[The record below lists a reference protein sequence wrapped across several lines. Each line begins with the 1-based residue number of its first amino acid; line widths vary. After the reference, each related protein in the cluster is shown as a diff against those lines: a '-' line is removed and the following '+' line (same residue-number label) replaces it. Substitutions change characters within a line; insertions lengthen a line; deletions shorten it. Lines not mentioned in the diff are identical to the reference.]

1 MKSTVIGIVL
11 AALCIP
17 GIAAAQSKIG
27 FVNSERVMRESDPAQ
42 KAQKKLEA
50 EFGAREKEIAAAAE
64 KLRQDADAFQK
75 EAPVMA
81 ESQRNE
87 RQRALVN
94 RDRDLQQ
101 RQQDFRA
108 ELAQRRNDELA
119 GVVKLAQAA
128 LRDIATK
135 EGLDAIFQD
144 AAYANPKLDITDKV
158 IAALKGK

>member
-1 MKSTVIGIVL
+1 MKSTVIGFAL
-11 AALCIP
+11 AALCVP
-17 GIAAAQSKIG
+17 GFAVAQSKIG

-50 EFGAREKEIAAAAE
+50 EFAAREKEIAAAAE

-75 EAPVMA
+75 EAAVMA

-87 RQRALVN
+87 RQRTLVT

-108 ELAQRRNDELA
+108 ELAQRRNDELT
-119 GVVKLAQAA
+119 GVVKLAQVA

-135 EGLDAIFQD
+135 EGFDAIFQD
-144 AAYANPKLDITDKV
+144 AAYANPKLDVTDKV

>member
-1 MKSTVIGIVL
+1 LKSTVIGFAL
-11 AALCIP
+11 AALCVP
-17 GIAAAQSKIG
+17 GFAVAQSKIG

-50 EFGAREKEIAAAAE
+50 EFAGRQKEIAAAAD

-87 RQRALVN
+87 RQRALVT

-101 RQQDFRA
+101 RQQDFQA
-108 ELAQRRNDELA
+108 ELNQRRNDELS

-135 EGLDAIFQD
+135 EGFDAIFQD